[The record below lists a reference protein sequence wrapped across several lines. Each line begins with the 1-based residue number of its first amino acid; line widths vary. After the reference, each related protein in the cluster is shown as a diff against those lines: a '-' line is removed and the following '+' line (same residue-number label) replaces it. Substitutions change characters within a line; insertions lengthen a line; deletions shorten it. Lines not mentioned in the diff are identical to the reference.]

1 MSPKLENGQRRRHS
15 MSVTKT
21 TIDKTDD
28 HTAIIM
34 YYNLLGKY
42 SVY

>member
-1 MSPKLENGQRRRHS
+1 MSPKLENGQRRHS

-21 TIDKTDD
+21 TKDKTDE
-28 HTAIIM
+28 HNAIIM

-42 SVY
+42 SV